1 MDAARSNR
9 GQGANARELQHDLLH
24 VLVFVCLYL
33 CAGPCVSRASPFAL
47 GSCGAECVPMYAT
60 SCVRADLS
68 WTPARVARGRPTS
81 MVM

>member
-24 VLVFVCLYL
+24 VDACLCL
-33 CAGPCVSRASPFAL
+33 CAGPCVSRASPFAP

-68 WTPARVARGRPTS
+68 WTSQEGAACLRS
-81 MVM
+81 